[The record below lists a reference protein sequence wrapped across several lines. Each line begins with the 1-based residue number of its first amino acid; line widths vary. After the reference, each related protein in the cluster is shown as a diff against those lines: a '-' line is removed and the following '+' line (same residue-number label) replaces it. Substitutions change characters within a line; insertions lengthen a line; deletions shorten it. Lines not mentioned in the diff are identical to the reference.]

1 MTIQFEDAIRPEK
14 ITRVINPFTE
24 VVASMASVI
33 GSDAAKAF
41 TVPQADVAKSRRQL
55 TEAAHAANV
64 TVRTIFADPD
74 NKGNV
79 KITFWT
85 VERITRKPKD
95 DTLTTANVAKAV
107 AKTAAARKAT
117 ARKK

>member
-14 ITRVINPFTE
+14 ITRVVNPFTE
-24 VVASMASVI
+24 VVASMV

-95 DTLTTANVAKAV
+95 DTLTSANVAKAV

>member
-14 ITRVINPFTE
+14 VTRVVNPFTE
-24 VVASMASVI
+24 VVASMV

-41 TVPQADVAKSRRQL
+41 TVPQADVSKSRRQL

-74 NKGNV
+74 KAGNV

-95 DTLTTANVAKAV
+95 EAEVKPAAKP
-107 AKTAAARKAT
+107 AAPARKAAT
-117 ARKK
+117 RRK